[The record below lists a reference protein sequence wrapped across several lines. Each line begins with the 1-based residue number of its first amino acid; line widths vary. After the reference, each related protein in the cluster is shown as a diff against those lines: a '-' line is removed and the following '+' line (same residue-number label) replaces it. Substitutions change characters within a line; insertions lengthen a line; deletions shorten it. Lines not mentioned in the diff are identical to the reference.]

1 MQLRALVIMVV
12 LVAAAGP
19 SQARSLQ
26 VAGTAGYVSEWEL
39 NAEVTQTS
47 SGVVKE
53 EYSGPLTLKHVGLCS
68 HNGPQEESGEIK
80 FQISESGSLS
90 KIQATLLYEGARCT
104 YSGTLSDSSSHGFM
118 RCNTEGIPLTLS
130 VK

>member
-1 MQLRALVIMVV
+1 VIVIV

-19 SQARSLQ
+19 SQARSLL

-39 NAEVTQTS
+39 SAEVTQSS
-47 SGVVKE
+47 SGAVKE

-68 HNGPQEESGEIK
+68 HNGPQVESGEIK
-80 FQISESGSLS
+80 FQISGSGSLS
-90 KIQATLLYEGARCT
+90 KIQATLLYGGARCT
-104 YSGTLSDSSSHGFM
+104 YSGKLLDSSSYGFM
-118 RCNTEGIPLTLS
+118 QCNAEGIPITLS

>member
-1 MQLRALVIMVV
+1 VIVIV

-19 SQARSLQ
+19 SQARSLR

-39 NAEVTQTS
+39 SAEVTQAS

-68 HNGPQEESGEIK
+68 HNGPQVESGEIK
-80 FQISESGSLS
+80 FQISGSGSLS
-90 KIQATLLYEGARCT
+90 QIQATLLYEGARCT
-104 YSGTLSDSSSHGFM
+104 YSGKLSDASSHGFM
-118 RCNTEGIPLTLS
+118 RCNAEGIPISLS